1 MPKPKDKKLLSDFS
15 FLFSGFKNL
24 GIARSDIEDKVMNG
38 AGNCHLYLPIISFP
52 RDRVVT

>member
-1 MPKPKDKKLLSDFS
+1 MPKPKNTKLLSDFS

-24 GIARSDIEDKVMNG
+24 EIARSDTKDKVVNR